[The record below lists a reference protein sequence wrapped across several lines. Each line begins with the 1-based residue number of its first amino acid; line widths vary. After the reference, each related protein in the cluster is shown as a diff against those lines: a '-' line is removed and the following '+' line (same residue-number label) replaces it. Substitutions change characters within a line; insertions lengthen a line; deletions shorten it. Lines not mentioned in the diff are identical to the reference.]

1 MAVLARFFAARRKK
15 SQQQIAAR
23 AAEVIERVLFDV
35 GADHF
40 VGGTLLLD
48 KHFRLRFFG
57 GTPLAGPDILVSI
70 PVCELGQARAL
81 ADAVGGADMPHGV
94 PVDGVV
100 HDLMRE
106 LNARCPQVRALP

>member
-1 MAVLARFFAARRKK
+1 
-15 SQQQIAAR
+15 
-23 AAEVIERVLFDV
+23 
-35 GADHF
+35 
-40 VGGTLLLD
+40 
-48 KHFRLRFFG
+48 
-57 GTPLAGPDILVSI
+57 LVSI
-70 PVCELGQARAL
+70 PVCELGQAWAL